1 MEKKEFIKIRKD
13 LEKTQK
19 EIAVLLGVSL
29 KTIESYEQ
37 GLRNI
42 PPNVERILYYLFFKL
57 NKDKIKEKKMCWDE
71 TNCPAEIR
79 EKCIA
84 WSTGEG
90 YYCWF
95 ITGKTCYKQREQ
107 YGIETIPNCFHCPVF
122 KIKLKE
128 ISE

>member
-1 MEKKEFIKIRKD
+1 MDKKEFSNLRKSIKR
-13 LEKTQK
+13 TQK
-19 EIAVLLGVSL
+19 ELSELLGVSL

-42 PPNVERILYYLFFKL
+42 PSNIERIFYYLFFKL
-57 NKDKIKEKKMCWDE
+57 NKNKIKEQKMCWE
-71 TNCPAEIR
+71 KTSCPVDVR

-95 ITGKTCYKQREQ
+95 ITGKTCHYQKKISEKDP
-107 YGIETIPNCFHCPVF
+107 IPDCFQCPVF
-122 KIKLKE
+122 KSRLKE
-128 ISE
+128 IKE